1 VDQSESFKISLFFVA
16 TCSITDCLKEHNLL
30 YRTGTSLGSGSFG
43 EVFVVEH
50 KVDGGKYA
58 VKKLE
63 ETSEDK
69 AEIEVE
75 EAKLMC
81 HLLHRNVCRYYN
93 AWQVS
98 GRVHI
103 RMELCDTDLATWLKR
118 RNSLLFNKGDESE
131 PYDKILRDG
140 WVHGDWK
147 AQHSCVHATSSN
159 QQVWFRGIKAPGTN
173 EFLKGLLKGVQY
185 LHTSLPRPIAH
196 QDLHCKNVLLKF
208 NGGHAAVT
216 AKICDFG
223 LASRKTGNART
234 NAAGDGDFR
243 QDLENVGKIMVRMY
257 YPLYGNGIDELL
269 SKLQKSS
276 QNHQKQLNSDF
287 HTLWPDQAS
296 WIRRLLSGEQKP
308 TAAEMLDEGM
318 RSESQSFRSE
328 KYRKGLK
335 DGARATIVDSPGI

>member
-1 VDQSESFKISLFFVA
+1 VIIC
-16 TCSITDCLKEHNLL
+16 CSITDCLKEHNWL
-30 YRTGTSLGSGSFG
+30 YRTGTILGSGSFG

-63 ETSEDK
+63 ETSEEK

-93 AWQVS
+93 AWQES

-103 RMELCDTDLATWLKR
+103 RMELCDGDLATWLKR
-118 RNSLLFNKGDESE
+118 RNCLLFNKGDEHR
-131 PYDKILRDG
+131 YDKILQAG
-140 WVHGDWK
+140 WVLGDWK
-147 AQHSCVHATSSN
+147 DSYVNASSN
-159 QQVWFRGIKAPGTN
+159 QQEWFRGINAQGTN

-185 LHTSLPRPIAH
+185 LHTSLPSPIAH
-196 QDLHCKNVLLKF
+196 QDLHCKNVLLRF
-208 NGGHAAVT
+208 NGGQAAVT

-234 NAAGDGDFR
+234 TAVGDGDFR
-243 QDLENVGKIMVRMY
+243 QDLESVGKIMVRMY

-269 SKLQKSS
+269 SKLKSS
-276 QNHQKQLNSDF
+276 QNHQRQLNPAF
-287 HTLWPDQAS
+287 HVLWPDQAS
-296 WIRRLLSGEQKP
+296 WIRRLLSDEQKP
-308 TAAEMLDEGM
+308 TAADMLDEGM

-328 KYRKGLK
+328 KYRKGLD
-335 DGARATIVDSPGI
+335 DGARAGYRRQR